1 MIDVWMIFTM
11 TIPLFEIVGHSYSES
26 LKKELAEEHPKLSAT
41 ASLPQNS
48 VSVRSPALDQSEHPD
63 RRSEAIIL
71 Y

>member
-26 LKKELAEEHPKLSAT
+26 LKKELAEEQPKLSAT
-41 ASLPQNS
+41 TYLHRNS
-48 VSVRSPALDQSEHPD
+48 VSVRSPALDQSEHSD

-71 Y
+71 C

>member
-1 MIDVWMIFTM
+1 MIDIWMIFTM

-41 ASLPQNS
+41 ASLPRNS
-48 VSVRSPALDQSEHPD
+48 VAVQSPALDQSEHPD

-71 Y
+71 C

>member
-26 LKKELAEEHPKLSAT
+26 LKKELAEELSAT

-63 RRSEAIIL
+63 RRSEATIL
-71 Y
+71 C